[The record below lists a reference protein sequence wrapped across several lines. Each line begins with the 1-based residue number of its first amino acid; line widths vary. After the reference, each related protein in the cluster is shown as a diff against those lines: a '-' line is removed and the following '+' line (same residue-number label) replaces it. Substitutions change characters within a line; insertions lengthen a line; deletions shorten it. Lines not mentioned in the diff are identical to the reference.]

1 MEQEN
6 KPVAWAVKNGVCH
19 FQIWYEKDMADRV
32 AAEQQKR
39 HDLSGSLAA
48 FHVVQLYEHN
58 TEELEA
64 ARRTAEYWKSNHLA
78 GNELITRYRAVME
91 QAVEALESCDIYEDL
106 SGDIRQGFSGSKCKN
121 ALTALREALEE
132 E

>member
-91 QAVEALESCDIYEDL
+91 QAKAKMISYEATGYWNTDLVEKAI
-106 SGDIRQGFSGSKCKN
+106 
-121 ALTALREALEE
+121 TALRGILEE
-132 E
+132 EGK